1 MPGSDGP
8 WPEIEKCQLYRR
20 SRNAFGPSR
29 GLALRS
35 VGLGLGRMPLARGSL
50 HPLRLEVR
58 GEVLVGIFLE
68 IEHATARAEVVLLP
82 VMLDAEARGL
92 GVDFHSAHGIDLGC
106 HASILPPMS
115 QQRRPRGKPTEDRKL
130 LRPGPYAD
138 TTFLDSDAWRALR
151 IMGEFVE
158 GFDSLASLG
167 PAISIFGSARVD
179 QDDRYAKAAEELAG
193 KLAHHGITVITG
205 GGPGV
210 MEAANRG
217 AAQAGGVSV
226 GLGIELPHEQETN
239 PWCNLV
245 LNFRYFFAR
254 KTMFVKYAQGF
265 VIFPGGY
272 GTLDELFESLVL
284 VQTGKIDHF
293 PVILYGKR
301 YWQGLLDWLSDEVAQ
316 KHMIA
321 AGDLKLLRMTDDTDE
336 ALEWIIEAFASAE
349 EARIEAEASPASAE
363 QAVAAQE
370 RSHQR
375 TTQPD

>member
-1 MPGSDGP
+1 VSP
-8 WPEIEKCQLYRR
+8 Q
-20 SRNAFGPSR
+20 
-29 GLALRS
+29 
-35 VGLGLGRMPLARGSL
+35 V
-50 HPLRLEVR
+50 EVR
-58 GEVLVGIFLE
+58 
-68 IEHATARAEVVLLP
+68 H
-82 VMLDAEARGL
+82 
-92 GVDFHSAHGIDLGC
+92 
-106 HASILPPMS
+106 
-115 QQRRPRGKPTEDRKL
+115 EDRQL
-130 LRPGPYAD
+130 LRPQPVAD
-138 TTFLDSDAWRALR
+138 TSFLETDPWRALR

-158 GFDSLASLG
+158 GFDALARLG
-167 PAISIFGSARVD
+167 PAVTLFGSARTQPGD
-179 QDDRYAKAAEELAG
+179 PMYAAAEQVGAGLARAG
-193 KLAHHGITVITG
+193 FAVITG
-205 GGPGV
+205 AGPGI
-210 MEAANRG
+210 MEAANKGCRE
-217 AAQAGGVSV
+217 AGGLSV
-226 GLGIELPHEQETN
+226 GLNIELPHEQESN
-239 PWCNLV
+239 PFVDLAV
-245 LNFRYFFAR
+245 AFRYFFAR